1 MPGTY
6 AMPMRL
12 LRQYLMPESA
22 QSDGPALTP
31 DELQKWVA
39 ALPQDK
45 PLEAARALADVAERI
60 RLREPS
66 VRKRIRLYDLMHETA
81 GQVMQVIE
89 AKLGRASLP
98 LSPLS
103 EALLEQGNRLLREFG
118 VGYTSIA
125 IDVSGKWVGL
135 GYARPLRNATLRGM
149 QSHARRLMLCYRVYS
164 EGSRTAWAS
173 MHQLYRIARDGG
185 FVAETLDGRGV
196 PIEQIYRR
204 ALLIAFADPAR
215 LAPGELDRVRFYVER
230 YGDLAAFATPDSIAP
245 GKAAKGGLFLIR
257 PSDTVAG
264 RSLAKWHVTEPAPH
278 DLILDCSA
286 LNAKVAE
293 HIVGLESNIV
303 PAQLG
308 LPIVARQP
316 QYLAMLKSM
325 MGGWGA
331 PSMRRFHRARFHPRV
346 DLVAGFEGLWTF
358 LSGPAYRRRQH
369 ERHDVEIAA
378 DETSEW
384 AILNESPG
392 GFALRLVAGGNMK
405 VGVGEVVAIRPHE
418 RGTVQACMTR
428 RALSARGRKLV
439 MGLEVL
445 ASRPVPVTI
454 SVAESQSRQ
463 RGARRDVRAI
473 LLLKVPPHDNAPAL
487 IAAPDT
493 VWPGIEVTV
502 TIRGRRT
509 RLRVSRRLEK
519 TATAEL
525 YLLERGSD

>member
-215 LAPGELDRVRFYVER
+215 LAPGELDRVRFYLDR
-230 YGDLAAFATPDSIAP
+230 YAGLAELRDLTRFPGEAAPRE
-245 GKAAKGGLFLIR
+245 GCFLIR
-257 PSDTVAG
+257 HNEDGPG
-264 RSLAKWHVTEPAPH
+264 RSLQKWHNIEIRSG
-278 DLILDCSA
+278 DLLLDCGPLLARMRSQIDA
-286 LNAKVAE
+286 LE
-293 HIVGLESNIV
+293 HGVLPSKI
-303 PAQLG
+303 G
-308 LPIVARQP
+308 LPSVAHRP
-316 QYLAMLKSM
+316 QYLAMMKNLQTQWSVPP
-325 MGGWGA
+325 W
-331 PSMRRFHRARFHPRV
+331 RRSQRQHFKPRV
-346 DLVAGFEGLWTF
+346 ELAVGLDDLWSM
-358 LSGPAYRRRQH
+358 LSGAALRRRRDDRAEADAAAH
-369 ERHDVEIAA
+369 SVEL
-378 DETSEW
+378 SEW
-384 AILNESPG
+384 SVSNESPT
-392 GFALRLVAGGNMK
+392 GFALQYLN
-405 VGVGEVVAIRPHE
+405 GESS
-418 RGTVQACMTR
+418 
-428 RALSARGRKLV
+428 ALSAGTLV
-439 MGLEVL
+439 GVR
-445 ASRPVPVTI
+445 SPDR
-454 SVAESQSRQ
+454 SQVHICLVRRIVS
-463 RGARRDVRAI
+463 GDARRTALGLQKYAPFAVPTLISWSGSAAATKPPARAI
-473 LLLKVPPHDNAPAL
+473 VMPRVPAL
-487 IAAPDT
+487 DAGGAVIVEPNVLRSGKRVPFVLDGCRLTHVAGAP
-493 VWPGIEVTV
+493 V
-502 TIRGRRT
+502 
-509 RLRVSRRLEK
+509 
-519 TATAEL
+519 
-525 YLLERGSD
+525 ERCKAYEIFTLSNPE